1 MEPLGEGYIMQ
12 ARVAVLLAGKVHA
25 HVAMALECLCS
36 LILIGLEQDDV
47 KRRKNARKKCKADA
61 RECASVLP

>member
-1 MEPLGEGYIMQ
+1 MQ
-12 ARVAVLLAGKVHA
+12 ARVAELLAGEFYA
-25 HVAMALECLCS
+25 HIVMALESLYR

-61 RECASVLP
+61 RKCASVLP